1 MAIILSLDAGT
12 TSVRTLA
19 INERGEIVDQA
30 QQEFPQ
36 YFPQPGWVEHDAQEI
51 WEAAQKTLT
60 EVAERL
66 TQPVVSIAIA
76 NQRETVVAWHA
87 ATGLPQHRAIVWQD
101 RRTADRCQELTQAGH
116 LPLVREAT
124 GLVLDPYFSGTKMA
138 WLLGEGN
145 VSADADLRLG
155 TIDSWLLWKLT
166 GGKVHATEP
175 SNASRTM
182 LFDLRS
188 GCWSEELCDLLG
200 VPLAALPEVF
210 PSSGRFGV
218 TDAASPVGPGV
229 PISGMAGD
237 QQAALFGQACFAA
250 GQAKNTYGT
259 GCFLLANIGD
269 DLPAPADGLLTTVAW
284 QREKGGPLTYAR
296 EGSIFSAGSAVQWLR
311 DGLGIIDHAS
321 DLEGLAQSVPD
332 TGDVFLVPAFTGLGS
347 PWWDPWARGTLV
359 GLTRGTGRAE
369 MARAVVEAMV
379 FQTRDVVDA
388 MSREGLT
395 IADLR
400 IDGGAAV
407 MELLLD
413 LQADQLNIPVTRSA
427 TTEAT
432 ALGAAWLAGLAEG
445 VWDSLDELSD
455 LWQADRTALPAA
467 DRSKVNVLHH
477 RWLQAVDRS
486 RQWEQPPQ

>member
-1 MAIILSLDAGT
+1 
-12 TSVRTLA
+12 
-19 INERGEIVDQA
+19 
-30 QQEFPQ
+30 
-36 YFPQPGWVEHDAQEI
+36 
-51 WEAAQKTLT
+51 
-60 EVAERL
+60 
-66 TQPVVSIAIA
+66 
-76 NQRETVVAWHA
+76 
-87 ATGLPQHRAIVWQD
+87 
-101 RRTADRCQELTQAGH
+101 
-116 LPLVREAT
+116 
-124 GLVLDPYFSGTKMA
+124 
-138 WLLGEGN
+138 
-145 VSADADLRLG
+145 
-155 TIDSWLLWKLT
+155 
-166 GGKVHATEP
+166 
-175 SNASRTM
+175 M

-188 GCWSEELCDLLG
+188 GCWSKELCDLLG
-200 VPLAALPEVF
+200 VPLAALPEIF

-269 DLPAPADGLLTTVAW
+269 DLPAPANGLLTTVAW
-284 QREKGGPLTYAR
+284 QREKDGPLTYAR

-332 TGDVFLVPAFTGLGS
+332 TGDVFLVPAFNGLGS

-379 FQTRDVVDA
+379 FQTRDVIDA
-388 MSREGLT
+388 MSREGLA

-445 VWDSLDELSD
+445 VWGSLDELSD
-455 LWQADRTALPAA
+455 LWQAGRTALPTA
-467 DRSKVNVLHH
+467 DRSKVNVLHQ

-486 RQWEQPPQ
+486 RQWEQPSQ

>member
-1 MAIILSLDAGT
+1 
-12 TSVRTLA
+12 
-19 INERGEIVDQA
+19 
-30 QQEFPQ
+30 
-36 YFPQPGWVEHDAQEI
+36 
-51 WEAAQKTLT
+51 
-60 EVAERL
+60 
-66 TQPVVSIAIA
+66 
-76 NQRETVVAWHA
+76 
-87 ATGLPQHRAIVWQD
+87 
-101 RRTADRCQELTQAGH
+101 
-116 LPLVREAT
+116 
-124 GLVLDPYFSGTKMA
+124 
-138 WLLGEGN
+138 
-145 VSADADLRLG
+145 
-155 TIDSWLLWKLT
+155 
-166 GGKVHATEP
+166 
-175 SNASRTM
+175 
-182 LFDLRS
+182 
-188 GCWSEELCDLLG
+188 
-200 VPLAALPEVF
+200 
-210 PSSGRFGV
+210 
-218 TDAASPVGPGV
+218 
-229 PISGMAGD
+229 
-237 QQAALFGQACFAA
+237 
-250 GQAKNTYGT
+250 
-259 GCFLLANIGD
+259 LLANIGD